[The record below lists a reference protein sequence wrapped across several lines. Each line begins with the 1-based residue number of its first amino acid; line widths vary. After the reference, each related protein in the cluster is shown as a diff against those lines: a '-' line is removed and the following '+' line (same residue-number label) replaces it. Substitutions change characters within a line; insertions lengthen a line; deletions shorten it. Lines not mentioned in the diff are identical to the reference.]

1 MIANDSREDNAPR
14 NASNLDTLGGFRYKS
29 PLAIFMRTSHQRYP
43 ADGSVSPCGSP
54 PQSRRFTAACAAL
67 ACALLALSVVAAW
80 HVAVAAETAKR
91 APANHPTLNQA
102 KRLIDGGQAEE
113 AITILRRFLGTNPKP
128 DLLDDTY
135 LLLGAALYRAQQY
148 SEGLKYLQQLQAE
161 FPSSEVADRGKLMLA
176 RTHAA
181 MGNPDLALPILTG
194 LRALSQDDVTKREA
208 VHLSGELYVQK
219 KEPARAIQAWLD
231 EMSLS
236 SEEQAEEIRTNITEL
251 INASFDK
258 KVLERIREAYPK
270 SFPGDLAAL
279 RLIDLYMGRGEE
291 HQASR
296 QIQQFLAHFPSHPQR
311 TRLSEMLDAL
321 QTKLKSS
328 QFLIA
333 TVLSLSGKMSS
344 FANDVLSGIQ
354 LALESPGDRTGGPSI
369 GLLVKDI
376 ESAQASFLDDF
387 SSLLAND
394 RPVAVIGPLLSKN
407 LPVMAELAERSHTP
421 LITPTAMLPNVRR
434 LGNFTFS
441 TALTYQLQAQKIAA
455 YATGDLGFRRFCI
468 LHPDTAYGREMARLF
483 AQEARQRDGEIIA
496 IESYKEGDSD
506 VGAQLKRMKTEDL
519 KKYGLAVPVDPT
531 KIGGKLTKLDKK
543 VLYTPGFDAVFI
555 PGRAADVGL
564 IAAQLNFHDMK
575 VPFLGSN
582 GWNAP
587 DFARTADQSID
598 GAVFVDGFFVDSP
611 NPNVQDFVD
620 RYKKR
625 FQNPPTLFAMQGYEA
640 AKFVI
645 EAIKKGA
652 ASGEA
657 VREYLTAQQDLPAL
671 AGPASFAQDGT
682 LNRPLF
688 LIQVKRGRFT
698 QVD

>member
-1 MIANDSREDNAPR
+1 
-14 NASNLDTLGGFRYKS
+14 
-29 PLAIFMRTSHQRYP
+29 MRTSHQRYP

-67 ACALLALSVVAAW
+67 TFALLAFSVVAAW
-80 HVAVAAETAKR
+80 HIALAAETAKR

-258 KVLERIREAYPK
+258 KVLERIREAYPR

-311 TRLSEMLDAL
+311 SRLSEMLDAL

-333 TVLSLSGKMSS
+333 TVLPLSGKMSS

-354 LALESPGDRTGGPSI
+354 LAVESTGDRAGGLSI

-387 SSLLAND
+387 SNLLAND
-394 RPVAVIGPLLSKN
+394 HPVAVIGPLLSKN